1 MFEQLKRM
9 ATLVTVVEQG
19 SFGAAARALG
29 TTTSAVSQ
37 QVRAL
42 EQSLGLPL
50 LARTTRQVR
59 LTTAGASFHREC
71 VAMVEAARRAEQALQ
86 TIKDAPSGELRMT
99 APAGFLAHLSRA
111 LAPVLLRH
119 PGLKLHVQADDA
131 MSDLVGQRIDVAVRF
146 GRLPDSNWVA
156 RKLGQM
162 VMILCASP
170 AYLARC
176 GQPAHPDEAGPFEWV
191 ALDTGGN
198 TPRTGLQW
206 QGQGPEHHVHWPVR
220 VSGNN
225 QAWVQHM
232 CEAGL
237 GVALLAEWDVREA
250 LAQGRLQRVL
260 PQWEAPPLDMYAVMQ
275 PRSAGTPKVQVALDA
290 LARLVT
296 QSEHVRAH
304 S

>member
-9 ATLVTVVEQG
+9 ATLVMVVELG

-99 APAGFLAHLSRA
+99 APAGFTRHLARG
-111 LAPVLLRH
+111 LAPMLHRY
-119 PGLKLHVQADDA
+119 PDLKLHLLADDA
-131 MSDLVGQRIDVAVRF
+131 MSDLVAERMDLALRF

-156 RKLGQM
+156 RKLGSMAM
-162 VMILCASP
+162 VLCASP

-176 GQPAHPDEAGPFEWV
+176 GLPTGPSATGHQLV
-191 ALDTGGN
+191 ALDTG
-198 TPRTGLQW
+198 TPAPPLTLLNEAGVAHTL
-206 QGQGPEHHVHWPVR
+206 EWPVR
-220 VSGNN
+220 VSGNTLS
-225 QAWVQHM
+225 WVQQM

-237 GVALLAEWDVREA
+237 GVALLSEWDAREA
-250 LAQGRLQRVL
+250 LAEGRLLQVL
-260 PQWEAPPLDMYAVMQ
+260 PAWHAPVLDVYAVMQ
-275 PRSAGTPKVQVALDA
+275 PHGARTAKMRVLLDA
-290 LARLVT
+290 LAGLMT
-296 QSEHVRAH
+296 QSGHV
-304 S
+304 